1 MERAHRER
9 DRGSPERNQAPSAAA
24 LLSAAPRQLSAA
36 KGCQLAKLV
45 ELQLRENGQLAVDV
59 PQCPVCWEEFSE
71 ERGHLPRL
79 LGCGHTI
86 CESCIINL
94 PVCQG
99 LAGPR
104 SFACPECRN
113 FSPWHGLTALP
124 KNYALLRILSTSDTF
139 SNPKQKATSAK
150 LPTAPSSS
158 AAGAP
163 PAFFLSGAA
172 LPGSL
177 SLHPLRLPSV
187 LDNISSMFSRIS
199 ILLGVLLGL
208 TVFAP
213 LCFFYMLLGW
223 WVAFLTVVVFF
234 WLSMAAV
241 GFGVAALFTFLC
253 TYWVY
258 LIRLLPKFPRAISL
272 GGRQLPPL
280 SRSS

>member
-1 MERAHRER
+1 MEQRSHRER
-9 DRGSPERNQAPSAAA
+9 DRGSPERNQAAAS
-24 LLSAAPRQLSAA
+24 LLAAPRQLSAA
-36 KGCQLAKLV
+36 KGQLAKLV

-71 ERGHLPRL
+71 ERGRLPRL

-113 FSPWHGLTALP
+113 FSPWHGLAALP

-139 SNPKQKATSAK
+139 SNPKQQRAPSPKQK
-150 LPTAPSSS
+150 LGGGAPSSS
-158 AAGAP
+158 AAGGAP
-163 PAFFLSGAA
+163 SFFLAAGGA
-172 LPGSL
+172 LP
-177 SLHPLRLPSV
+177 LHPLRLPSV
-187 LDNISSMFSRIS
+187 VDNISSMFSRIS

-234 WLSMAAV
+234 WLSMAAI
-241 GFGVAALFTFLC
+241 GFGVAGLFTFLC

-258 LIRLLPKFPRAISL
+258 LIRLLPKLPRVL
-272 GGRQLPPL
+272 TL
-280 SRSS
+280 SRTLS